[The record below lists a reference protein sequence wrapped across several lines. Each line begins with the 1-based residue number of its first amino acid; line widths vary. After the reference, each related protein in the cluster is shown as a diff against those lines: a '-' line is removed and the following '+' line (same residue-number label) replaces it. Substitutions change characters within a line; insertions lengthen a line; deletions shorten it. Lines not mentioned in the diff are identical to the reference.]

1 LGAFIP
7 EVFGKYYLVDKIAV
21 GGMAEI
27 FKAKSFSHAGFEK
40 LLVIKRI
47 LAHHSENE
55 EFVAMFIDEAK
66 ISAQLQHPNIVH
78 VYDFGQLHTNCYIAM
93 ECVDGKDIKR
103 ILKKMA
109 ERRKLLPVEYAIFI
123 AQQVALGL
131 EHAHTK
137 TNLQGEALDII
148 HRDMSPANVLVG
160 YSGDIKL
167 ADFGIAKAKFS
178 GYDTEVGVLKGKFE
192 YMSPEQA
199 RGEPVTQQSDIFSLG
214 IILYEMLTGRR
225 LFKAKSEIATL
236 EKIKALDL
244 KPPSHYNQEAN
255 EDIDALVMGALQK
268 QTGDR
273 YATAHAFEQALSQY
287 LHTTFEPQ
295 TQRRLSEF
303 LCELFTDERTQERAD
318 LEEGSRIALE
328 LHEQEPEIELQ
339 PEWEESTSHGGP
351 TLRTDPPPRS
361 VGLILL
367 GVCAAAA
374 LVLALVVGLQPD
386 PAPGPTLPPVASK
399 STTGAISLL
408 LEPANAV
415 VFKGEEKLG
424 VGPTLALEGLE
435 PGTWILRFEAQDH
448 VTKTETLTIE
458 AGTRTMLPVRLEK
471 VSKRTVAAKPPRLVF
486 ESSPSG
492 AQVFVDNRSVGITPI
507 TWSEGRPD
515 SSYRARYTL
524 EGHTALDFQVT
535 TPGSGERDT
544 VTRTLE
550 HRPMGRGGVN
560 VNVRPGWAYV
570 YVDGKKVGETPLTAG
585 DLAAGNHTIRVVNE
599 ATGLDDSR
607 TVRVRPGDTATVLFD
622 TP

>member
-55 EFVAMFIDEAK
+55 EFVSMFIDEAK

-78 VYDFGQLHTNCYIAM
+78 VYDFGQLHANCYIAM

-109 ERRKLLPVEYAIFI
+109 ERRKLLPVEYSIFI
-123 AQQVALGL
+123 GQQVALGL

-137 TNLQGEALDII
+137 TNLQGEPLGII

-160 YSGDIKL
+160 YSGEIKL
-167 ADFGIAKAKFS
+167 ADFGIAKAQFS
-178 GYDTEVGVLKGKFE
+178 AFNTEVGVLKGKFE
-192 YMSPEQA
+192 YMRPEQA

-236 EKIKALDL
+236 EKIKALEI

-255 EDIDALVMGALQK
+255 EEIDALVMGALQK
-268 QTGDR
+268 QPADR
-273 YATAHAFEQALSQY
+273 YDTAHAFEQALSQY
-287 LHTTFEPQ
+287 SHTGFEPQ

-303 LCELFTDERTQERAD
+303 LCELFADERTQERSD

-351 TLRTDPPPRS
+351 TLRTDPPPRP

-367 GVCAAAA
+367 ALCGLAAV
-374 LVLALVVGLQPD
+374 VLALVLGLQPD
-386 PAPGPTLPPVASK
+386 PEPAPPPVASEP
-399 STTGAISLL
+399 TTGAISLL
-408 LEPANAV
+408 LEPTNTV

-424 VGPTLALEGLE
+424 VGPTLALEQLD
-435 PGTWILRFEAQDH
+435 PGTWILRFEAPGH

-471 VSKRTVAAKPPRLVF
+471 VTKRTVAAKPPRLVF

-515 SSYRARYTL
+515 VSYRARYTL
-524 EGHTALDFQVT
+524 EGHKALDFQVT
-535 TPGSGERDT
+535 TPGSGERDI

-550 HRPMGRGGVN
+550 RRPIGLGGVN

-570 YVDGKKVGETPLTAG
+570 YVDGKKVGETPLTTGGLTAG
-585 DLAAGNHTIRVVNE
+585 THTIRVVNE
-599 ATGLDDSR
+599 ATGLDDTR